1 MFFLIREIKCGNIAK
16 DYKAS
21 KKILRNDVSKNYHN
35 TGLYNLSF
43 VSNSQKILM
52 LRRNKEPNKGKLN
65 GFGGKLESFESASQ
79 SMLRELREEAGI
91 TALEYRLAGLIRC
104 SNSKP
109 FSDYM
114 IFCYLVTN
122 FEGQIFAETE
132 EGRLCW
138 VSESDIN
145 TDNDSIVDNIAYF
158 LPNILHDPE
167 LLEMNFHYD
176 SGSSLCNFNG
186 KQKSRIWTGKFKF

>member
-1 MFFLIREIKCGNIAK
+1 M
-16 DYKAS
+16 
-21 KKILRNDVSKNYHN
+21 SKNYHN

-52 LRRNKEPNKGKLN
+52 LRRNREPNKGKLN

-104 SNSKP
+104 SNNKP

-122 FEGQIFAETE
+122 FEGQIFSETE
-132 EGRLCW
+132 EGRLSW

-145 TDNDSIVDNIAYF
+145 TANDSIVDNIAYF

-186 KQKSRIWTGKFKF
+186 KQKSRMWTGNFKF